1 MRILEVRNDT
11 VRQEEALMKE
21 AATWLERK
29 KETDSQSGWVPVSM
43 CLILLCGRDYSLPMS
58 SSIILMAEYGTG
70 VPGPKMAATPA
81 L

>member
-1 MRILEVRNDT
+1 MRNDA

-29 KETDSQSGWVPVSM
+29 METDSQSGWVPVSM
-43 CLILLCGRDYSLPMS
+43 SLILLRGRDYSLPMS

-70 VPGPKMAATPA
+70 VPGPKMAATPF
-81 L
+81 

>member
-43 CLILLCGRDYSLPMS
+43 SLILLCGRDYSLPMS

-70 VPGPKMAATPA
+70 VPGPKMAATPF
-81 L
+81 

>member
-1 MRILEVRNDT
+1 MRILEVGNDA

-21 AATWLERK
+21 AATWLDRK

-43 CLILLCGRDYSLPMS
+43 SLVLLRGRDYSLPMS

-70 VPGPKMAATPA
+70 VPGPKMAATPF
-81 L
+81 

>member
-29 KETDSQSGWVPVSM
+29 KETDSQSGWVPVSLS
-43 CLILLCGRDYSLPMS
+43 LILLCGRDYSLPMS

-70 VPGPKMAATPA
+70 VPGPKMAATPF
-81 L
+81 

>member
-1 MRILEVRNDT
+1 MRILEVRNDA

-43 CLILLCGRDYSLPMS
+43 SLILLRGRDYSLPMS

-70 VPGPKMAATPA
+70 VPGPKMAATPF
-81 L
+81 

>member
-1 MRILEVRNDT
+1 MRILEVRNDA

-43 CLILLCGRDYSLPMS
+43 GLILLCGRDYSLPMS

-70 VPGPKMAATPA
+70 VPGPKMAATPF
-81 L
+81 

>member
-1 MRILEVRNDT
+1 MRILEVRNDA

-43 CLILLCGRDYSLPMS
+43 SLTLLCGRDYSLPMS

-70 VPGPKMAATPA
+70 VPGPKMAATPF
-81 L
+81 

>member
-1 MRILEVRNDT
+1 MRILEVGNDA
-11 VRQEEALMKE
+11 VRQEEALMQE

-43 CLILLCGRDYSLPMS
+43 SLILLCGRDYSLPMS

-70 VPGPKMAATPA
+70 VPGPKMAATPF
-81 L
+81 

>member
-29 KETDSQSGWVPVSM
+29 KETDSQSGWVPVSLS
-43 CLILLCGRDYSLPMS
+43 LILLCGWDYSLPMS

-70 VPGPKMAATPA
+70 VPGPKMAATPF
-81 L
+81 

>member
-1 MRILEVRNDT
+1 MRILEVGNDA

-43 CLILLCGRDYSLPMS
+43 SLILLRGRDYSLPMS

-70 VPGPKMAATPA
+70 VPGPKMAATPF
-81 L
+81 

>member
-11 VRQEEALMKE
+11 VRQDEALMKE

-43 CLILLCGRDYSLPMS
+43 SLILLCGRDYSLPMS

-70 VPGPKMAATPA
+70 VPGPKMAATPF
-81 L
+81 

>member
-1 MRILEVRNDT
+1 MRILEVCNDA

-21 AATWLERK
+21 AATWLEKK

-70 VPGPKMAATPA
+70 VPGPKMAATPF
-81 L
+81 

>member
-1 MRILEVRNDT
+1 MRILEVRNDE

-21 AATWLERK
+21 AATWLDRK

-43 CLILLCGRDYSLPMS
+43 CLILLRGRDYSLPMS

-70 VPGPKMAATPA
+70 VPGPKMAATPF
-81 L
+81 

>member
-1 MRILEVRNDT
+1 MRILEVRNVA

-43 CLILLCGRDYSLPMS
+43 CLILLRGRDYSLPMS

-70 VPGPKMAATPA
+70 VPGPKMAATPF
-81 L
+81 

>member
-1 MRILEVRNDT
+1 MRILEVRNDA

-43 CLILLCGRDYSLPMS
+43 CLTLLRGRDYSLPMS

-70 VPGPKMAATPA
+70 VPGPKMAATPF
-81 L
+81 

>member
-1 MRILEVRNDT
+1 MRILEVRNDA

-29 KETDSQSGWVPVSM
+29 KETDSQSGWVPVSLS
-43 CLILLCGRDYSLPMS
+43 LILLRGRDYSLPMS

-70 VPGPKMAATPA
+70 VPGPKMAATPF
-81 L
+81 

>member
-1 MRILEVRNDT
+1 MRILEVRNDE

-43 CLILLCGRDYSLPMS
+43 SLILLRGRDYSLPMS

-70 VPGPKMAATPA
+70 VPGPKMAATPF
-81 L
+81 

>member
-1 MRILEVRNDT
+1 MRILEVGNDA

-43 CLILLCGRDYSLPMS
+43 SLIVLRGRDYSLPMS

-70 VPGPKMAATPA
+70 VPGPKMAATPF
-81 L
+81 

>member
-1 MRILEVRNDT
+1 MRILEVRNDA

-21 AATWLERK
+21 AATWPDRK

-43 CLILLCGRDYSLPMS
+43 SLVVLRGRDYSLPMS

-70 VPGPKMAATPA
+70 VPGPKMAATPF
-81 L
+81 

>member
-21 AATWLERK
+21 AATWLEKK

-43 CLILLCGRDYSLPMS
+43 SLILLCGRDYSLPMS

-70 VPGPKMAATPA
+70 VPGPKMAATPF
-81 L
+81 

>member
-1 MRILEVRNDT
+1 MRILEVGNDA

-43 CLILLCGRDYSLPMS
+43 SLVVLRGRDYSLPMS

-70 VPGPKMAATPA
+70 VPGPKMAATPF
-81 L
+81 

>member
-43 CLILLCGRDYSLPMS
+43 CLTLLCGRDYSLPMS

-70 VPGPKMAATPA
+70 VPGPKMAATPF
-81 L
+81 

>member
-1 MRILEVRNDT
+1 MRILEVGNDA

-21 AATWLERK
+21 AATWLDRK

-43 CLILLCGRDYSLPMS
+43 SIVVLRGRDYSLPMS

-70 VPGPKMAATPA
+70 VPGPKMAATPF
-81 L
+81 

>member
-1 MRILEVRNDT
+1 MRILEVRNDA

-21 AATWLERK
+21 AATWLDRK

-43 CLILLCGRDYSLPMS
+43 SLVLLRGRDYSLPMS

-70 VPGPKMAATPA
+70 VPGPKMAATPF
-81 L
+81 

>member
-1 MRILEVRNDT
+1 MRILEVRNDE

-43 CLILLCGRDYSLPMS
+43 SLVVLRGRDYSLPMS

-70 VPGPKMAATPA
+70 VPGPKMAATPF
-81 L
+81 

>member
-1 MRILEVRNDT
+1 MRILEVRNDA

-21 AATWLERK
+21 AATLLERK

-43 CLILLCGRDYSLPMS
+43 SLILLCGRDYSLPMS

-70 VPGPKMAATPA
+70 VPGPKMAATPF
-81 L
+81 

>member
-1 MRILEVRNDT
+1 MRILEVGNDA

-21 AATWLERK
+21 AATWLDRK

-43 CLILLCGRDYSLPMS
+43 SLVVLRGRDYSLPMS

-70 VPGPKMAATPA
+70 VPGPKMAATPF
-81 L
+81 

>member
-1 MRILEVRNDT
+1 MRILEVRNDE

-21 AATWLERK
+21 AATWPERK

-43 CLILLCGRDYSLPMS
+43 SLVVLRGRDYSLSMS

-70 VPGPKMAATPA
+70 VPGPKMAATPF
-81 L
+81 

>member
-1 MRILEVRNDT
+1 MRILEVRNDA

-43 CLILLCGRDYSLPMS
+43 SLVVLRGRDYSLPMS

-70 VPGPKMAATPA
+70 VPGPKMAATPF
-81 L
+81 

>member
-1 MRILEVRNDT
+1 MRILEVGNDA
-11 VRQEEALMKE
+11 VRHKEALMKE

-43 CLILLCGRDYSLPMS
+43 SLVVLRGRDYSLPMS

-70 VPGPKMAATPA
+70 VPGPKMAATPF
-81 L
+81 